1 MQDSNNATI
10 QSSAIMAFGNIRNEL
25 NLEDLAFIDH
35 KAIVAEAARTSPM
48 MEDKGKLPALERMQ
62 VLRKFLL
69 TRPGI
74 ESVGIYIEG
83 KDFVA
88 VPNPFGEISDITDGL
103 LKTASSE
110 VFVEAYYLLRFY
122 MYGSVTRCLL
132 VQDGSKLLFLAND
145 PERPSVWAGHR
156 LL

>member
-1 MQDSNNATI
+1 MQDSNNATK
-10 QSSAIMAFGNIRNEL
+10 QSSAIMAFANIRNEL

-35 KAIVAEAARTSPM
+35 KGIVAEAARTSPM

-62 VLRKFLL
+62 VLREFLL
-69 TRPGI
+69 TTDGV
-74 ESVGIYIEG
+74 ESVGIHIDG
-83 KDFVA
+83 KDFIAVA
-88 VPNPFGEISDITDGL
+88 NPFGEDSDMTDGL